1 MNQPQTQQNVTTAV
15 ADSFAGWGTV
25 ETWVFDLDYT
35 LYPPSAALFTQ
46 IEQRMRGY
54 IADFLGV
61 DLDAAWQ
68 LQKEYFHAY
77 GMSLRGLM
85 DFHAMDPAPFL
96 AHVHDIDLSVLD
108 PSPALGAA
116 LAALPGRKL
125 IFTNASARHAERVL
139 ERLGIAAHFEA
150 VFDIVAADY
159 RPKPEPETYR
169 NLVRRHNIDPRQ
181 SVMIEDQ
188 ARNLPPAAA
197 LGMTTVWVR
206 CTTDQPPAPADV
218 AASVHHIV
226 DDLIAWLTAI
236 GAAEAAAPATEG

>member
-1 MNQPQTQQNVTTAV
+1 MSQPQTQQNATTA
-15 ADSFAGWGTV
+15 DTGPFAEWHSV
-25 ETWVFDLDYT
+25 ETWVFDLDHT
-35 LYPPSAALFTQ
+35 LYPPTAALFTQ

-54 IADFLGV
+54 IADYLGL
-61 DLDAAWQ
+61 DLDAAWR
-68 LQKEYFHAY
+68 LQKQYFHAY
-77 GMSLRGLM
+77 GMSLRGLI

-108 PSPALGAA
+108 PSPALDAA

-139 ERLGIAAHFEA
+139 ERLGVAGHFEA

-169 NLVRRHNIDPRQ
+169 NLIRRHSINPRQ

-206 CTTDQPPAPADV
+206 CDTDQPPAPKDT
-218 AASVHHIV
+218 AACVHHIV
-226 DDLIAWLTAI
+226 DDLIDWLAAI
-236 GAAEAAAPATEG
+236 GADASAPAAEG

>member
-1 MNQPQTQQNVTTAV
+1 MSQPQTQQNVTTVEA
-15 ADSFAGWGTV
+15 ASFAGWDAV

-35 LYPPSAALFTQ
+35 LYPPSAALFAQ

-54 IADFLGV
+54 IAEFLGL
-61 DLDAAWQ
+61 DLDAAWR

-108 PSPALGAA
+108 PSPALDAA

-125 IFTNASARHAERVL
+125 IFTNASAHHAERVL
-139 ERLGIAAHFEA
+139 QRLGVAEHFEA

-159 RPKPEPETYR
+159 RPKPEPETY
-169 NLVRRHNIDPRQ
+169 LTLIRRHGIDPRQ

-206 CTTDQPPAPADV
+206 CAADQPPTPAD
-218 AASVHHIV
+218 ALASVHHVV
-226 DDLIAWLTAI
+226 DDLVDWLAAI
-236 GAAEAAAPATEG
+236 GADEPAPAGEG

>member
-1 MNQPQTQQNVTTAV
+1 MSQPQTQQNFATA
-15 ADSFAGWGTV
+15 DGSSFAGWRTV
-25 ETWVFDLDYT
+25 ETWVFDLDHT
-35 LYPPSAALFTQ
+35 LYPPSAALFAQ

-54 IADFLGV
+54 IAEFLNL
-61 DLDAAWQ
+61 DLDAAWR
-68 LQKEYFHAY
+68 LQKQYFYTY

-139 ERLGIAAHFEA
+139 ERLGVAEHFEA
-150 VFDIVAADY
+150 VFDIVAAEY

-169 NLVRRHNIDPRQ
+169 HLVCRHNIDPRQ

-197 LGMTTVWVR
+197 LGMTTVWLR
-206 CTTDQPPAPADV
+206 CGADEPPAPEQ
-218 AASVHHIV
+218 AAAHVHHIV
-226 DDLIAWLTAI
+226 DDLVGWLTAI
-236 GAAEAAAPATEG
+236 GADEPAPAAEG